1 VRDFYRMNCMLVWWV
16 NGTFLAVAKK
26 LSLNLTDVCQ
36 NVGHFL
42 SHCIPYWN
50 CQNSI
55 KRSCSS
61 SRENF
66 STGIRF
72 VLPCCMKSWNWVLR
86 NFAGKANMS
95 VGNRNILGFGSF
107 FKVYVPSS
115 LDAWQAGIA
124 RFSMH
129 LR

>member
-1 VRDFYRMNCMLVWWV
+1 M
-16 NGTFLAVAKK
+16 
-26 LSLNLTDVCQ
+26 
-36 NVGHFL
+36 
-42 SHCIPYWN
+42 
-50 CQNSI
+50 
-55 KRSCSS
+55 
-61 SRENF
+61 
-66 STGIRF
+66 
-72 VLPCCMKSWNWVLR
+72 LR